1 MPISS
6 NTEFKRVINTD
17 IPGSQ
22 PQINSNTITIG
33 NNIAV
38 ISVNQQTTGE
48 HTTAIAVGDQLHLSG
63 SNYSNNN
70 PEAGNSIE
78 NLYKVLATNALISAI
93 TPGRTI
99 TFNNN
104 TSSTNLDLYLTVGGS
119 NPLPIA
125 LVTTINVS
133 GSHVWDIPDTTY
145 NWNGNFTTM
154 PAGSPVPQFNAG
166 PTIAEFGLN
175 QVWHGSV
182 PEIRDTFDISTV
194 PAGIGTNANNGP
206 RSLVVSLSRAAGFSV
221 QQSFN
226 YNVGIQ
232 IVPPAGALPTQ
243 TVTCNVTNGD
253 SPDSIG
259 FPNDTAF
266 PKQQT
271 GGALGN
277 YIVNFVD
284 PVVSVP

>member
-1 MPISS
+1 MPRSKTAYKQIF
-6 NTEFKRVINTD
+6 NTIV
-17 IPGSQ
+17 PGSQ
-22 PQINSNTITIG
+22 PQINSNTKI
-33 NNIAV
+33 
-38 ISVNQQTTGE
+38 TGE
-48 HTTAIAVGDQLHLSG
+48 HTTELAINDQLHVSG
-63 SNYSNNN
+63 SNYSNNV
-70 PEAGNSIE
+70 PLAGNSIE
-78 NLYKVLATNALISAI
+78 NLYKVLATNGFI
-93 TPGRTI
+93 TSITTGRTI

-119 NPLPIA
+119 NPKPIA
-125 LVTTINVS
+125 LITTINVS
-133 GSHVWDIPDTTY
+133 ASHVWSILDTIY

-154 PAGSPVPQFNAG
+154 PAGSPVPKFNAG

-175 QVWHGSV
+175 QVWHGFT
-182 PEIRDTFDISTV
+182 PEIRDTFDIRTV
-194 PAGIGTNANNGP
+194 PAGIGTKANNGP
-206 RSLVVSLSRAAGFSV
+206 RSLVVALSRAAGFSV

-277 YIVNFVD
+277 YIVNFID
-284 PVVSVP
+284 PVVSLP